1 MSIERLVKLS
11 LASAVAVATIVAS
24 GRTAEAA
31 PNPCATLMDGDACT
45 EAAGGPTG
53 TCQQTEASVCDDAD
67 ASASG
72 EGGTAS
78 EEAGAST
85 CLICVPY
92 DQNKTQGCGNEG
104 PSGLSGGEF
113 FTHTVAGCCSVA
125 GTTDWANGAGLLAG
139 AGLLGLA
146 FLQRRRPRR

>member
-1 MSIERLVKLS
+1 MGIGRLVKLS
-11 LASAVAVATIVAS
+11 LASAVAVASIVAS
-24 GRTAEAA
+24 GRSAEAA

-45 EAAGGPTG
+45 EGTGGPTG
-53 TCQQTEASVCDDAD
+53 TCQQTEASVCEDAD
-67 ASASG
+67 ASAPG
-72 EGGTAS
+72 EGGTS

-92 DQNKTQGCGNEG
+92 DQNKAQGCGSEG

-125 GTTDWANGAGLLAG
+125 GTSDWANGAGLLAA
-139 AGLLGLA
+139 AGLLGLT
-146 FLQRRRPRR
+146 FLQRRRR